1 MRRAVLIAGAIVA
14 VAAALVWASG
24 GDALVEAWARDA
36 ARAAQDGLAQA
47 LRALR
52 AGEPGALGGLLAVAF
67 AYGVA
72 HAAGPGHGKMLIG
85 GYGLARRV
93 RPGPLMAVALAASLA
108 QATVAV
114 VLVGGGAILFDLT
127 RAELGRLGDTVLP
140 PFGHAAIAALGLWLV
155 WRGAAGLRRSAAARR
170 HQGRHNHGHG
180 HGDDGDH
187 HQDHGPACT
196 HRHAPTPA
204 EVAALTGWRDT
215 ALLIA
220 GVALRPCTGAVFLL
234 VLTWQFGLMPA
245 GIAGAYAMGLGTATV
260 TVAAAALSVWAR
272 EGAFA
277 ALPGAAGLRAAV
289 PAIEI
294 AAGLAIAATGLAL
307 LSGVA

>member
-14 VAAALVWASG
+14 LAAALFWATG

-36 ARAAQDGLAQA
+36 ARAAQDGLARA

-93 RPGPLMAVALAASLA
+93 RPWPLMAVALAASLA

-114 VLVGGGAILFDLT
+114 VLVGGGAMLFDLT

-170 HQGRHNHGHG
+170 HRGRHHH
-180 HGDDGDH
+180 DH
-187 HQDHGPACT
+187 HHDHGPACT

-204 EVAALTGWRDT
+204 EVAALTGWRDA

-307 LSGVA
+307 LSRVA